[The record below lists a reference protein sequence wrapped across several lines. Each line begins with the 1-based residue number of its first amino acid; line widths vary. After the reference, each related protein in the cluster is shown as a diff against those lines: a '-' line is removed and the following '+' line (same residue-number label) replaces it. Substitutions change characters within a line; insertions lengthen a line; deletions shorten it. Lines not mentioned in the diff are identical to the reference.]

1 MYTITV
7 SFAMFIRS
15 NFSLS
20 GYSADVF
27 SQLACI
33 STFNIKW
40 KNEKKKKK
48 CKSNKTKKKGVS
60 LIYTCNSSIGFGF
73 LVFYSVIRDSQVL
86 MFIDLF

>member
-48 CKSNKTKKKGVS
+48 KLKATKQKKKV
-60 LIYTCNSSIGFGF
+60 
-73 LVFYSVIRDSQVL
+73 
-86 MFIDLF
+86 

>member
-7 SFAMFIRS
+7 SFAMFVRS

-40 KNEKKKKK
+40 KNDGKKNQK
-48 CKSNKTKKKGVS
+48 N
-60 LIYTCNSSIGFGF
+60 
-73 LVFYSVIRDSQVL
+73 
-86 MFIDLF
+86 

>member
-48 CKSNKTKKKGVS
+48 
-60 LIYTCNSSIGFGF
+60 
-73 LVFYSVIRDSQVL
+73 
-86 MFIDLF
+86 M